1 MERRD
6 FWVDRVRG
14 AWKRRTIVWL
24 TGVRRVGKTSLCH
37 MLGGGEEGEVEVLDC
52 ERPRVRRVCADPESF
67 LESRR
72 GKTIALDEIHRLD
85 APSELL
91 KIAADHHPDVRIVA
105 TGSSTL
111 EASARFADTLTGRKV
126 EVWLTPMLF
135 ADLEAFG
142 RADLDHRMLHGG
154 LPEHFLSATLPD
166 AEVDEWFASYWAR
179 DIQEL
184 FRLEKRT
191 AFLKMFELCL
201 ARSGGI
207 FEATALAR
215 LCEISRQ
222 TVTNYLGAFVATR
235 VLHVVRPYSARTS
248 NEIVAAPRV
257 YGFDT
262 GMVAAMRGWRE
273 LRDEDRG
280 ALWEHLVLN
289 ELHSS
294 VASDRIHHW
303 RDKRGHEVDFV
314 IAHRGAAPL
323 AIECKWS
330 ERSFDPTGLR
340 AFRKLHPNGTNWV
353 VAADVREPH
362 ERVEA
367 GLRIRY
373 VPGQR
378 VRDLLPTAQV
388 P

>member
-6 FWVDRVRG
+6 YWVARVHAG
-14 AWKRRTIVWL
+14 WARRSVVWL

-37 MLGGGEEGEVEVLDC
+37 MLGGGAAGEVEVLDC
-52 ERPRVRRVCADPESF
+52 ERPRVRRLLDDPEAF

-72 GKTIALDEIHRLD
+72 GKTLALDEIHRLD

-91 KIAADHHPDVRIVA
+91 KLAADHHPDVRIVA

-126 EVWLTPMLF
+126 EVWMTPMLF
-135 ADLEAFG
+135 TDLDAFG
-142 RADLDHRMLHGG
+142 RTDLDHRMLHGG
-154 LPEHFLSATLPD
+154 LPEHFLSPTVPE
-166 AEVDEWFASYWAR
+166 AELDEWFASYWAR

-184 FRLEKRT
+184 FRLEKR
-191 AFLKMFELCL
+191 ASFLRMFELCL

-215 LCEISRQ
+215 PCEISRQ
-222 TVTNYLGAFVATR
+222 SVMNYLGAFAATR
-235 VLHVVRPYSARTS
+235 VLHVVKPFSARTS

-289 ELHSS
+289 ELHAA
-294 VASDRIHHW
+294 VASERIHHW

-314 IAHRGAAPL
+314 VTRRGAGPL
-323 AIECKWS
+323 AIECKWR
-330 ERSFDPTGLR
+330 ERAFDPTGLR
-340 AFRKLHPNGTNWV
+340 AFRKLHPDGENWV
-353 VAADVREPH
+353 VASDVLEPHVRE
-362 ERVEA
+362 EG
-367 GLRIRY
+367 GLRVRY
-373 VPGQR
+373 VPGRR
-378 VRDLLPTAQV
+378 VRPLLETPS
-388 P
+388 